1 MKSYEAKLSP
11 YVPILAL
18 NLTYDPLGSLQA
30 SEPSE
35 LPPPLPP
42 LDGMGGAGISPIFI
56 EQHEDQTW
64 LEMDSNPNH
73 LSSEAAKKKG
83 F

>member
-64 LEMDSNPNH
+64 LEMGFKPKPSVFRGCQ
-73 LSSEAAKKKG
+73 KKG